1 MADLVIYL
9 DTPLSVRKRRIFFR
23 FIKQKLKI
31 EECDYKPSI
40 KTLKKTYKETNEAEK
55 NKSKLRDELLK
66 YDQKVIVLKD
76 ANQMG

>member
-1 MADLVIYL
+1 MRIVVYTLGCKVNQYESESMMSMLERMGHTVFSHLEFADVYIIN
-9 DTPLSVRKRRIFFR
+9 TCAV
-23 FIKQKLKI
+23 
-31 EECDYKPSI
+31 
-40 KTLKKTYKETNEAEK
+40 TNEAEK